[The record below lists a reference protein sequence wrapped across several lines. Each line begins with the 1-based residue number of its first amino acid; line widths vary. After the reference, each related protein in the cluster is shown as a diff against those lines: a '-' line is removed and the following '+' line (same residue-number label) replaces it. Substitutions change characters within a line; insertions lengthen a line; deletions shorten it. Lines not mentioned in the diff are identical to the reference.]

1 VPRIRK
7 VLVAN
12 RGEIAR
18 RVLGTLRTMG
28 VRSVAVFSDA
38 DAGAPHVREADEA
51 VRIGAP
57 PSRESYLAIDRILDA
72 ARATGADAVH
82 PGYGFLA
89 ENAGF
94 AERCAGAGL
103 VFIGPPPAAIRA
115 MGSKIE
121 AKRIMAAAGVPVIP
135 GVSGAGLSDDAI
147 ARAARA
153 LDFPLLVKASAG
165 GGGKGMRVVRAADD
179 LAAALAAGHREAL
192 AAFGDDTL
200 LVERYVERPRHV
212 EIQIFADA
220 HGRVVHLF
228 ERECSIQRR
237 YQKVIEEA
245 PSPGVDAALRA
256 RMGAAAVTAASAVG
270 YVGAGTVE
278 FVLAPDGQFYFLEV
292 NTRLQVEHP
301 VTELV
306 TGLDLVRLQVEV
318 AERRPLPFTQDD
330 LRLDGHAI
338 EARLYAEDPARDFLP
353 ATGTLLLWQP
363 PALPG
368 VRWDAGVEAGSEVG
382 VHYDPMLAKVIA
394 HGATRAE
401 AVDRLTDA
409 LERLAVAGVATN
421 RELLLA
427 VLRHPAFA
435 SGALDTHF
443 IERHLPPAARTSR
456 RDPGA
461 DRLHAIVAALHG
473 HAARRRAGGPLPP
486 SIPSGWR
493 NNRWRPQRVQFRID
507 DGMLDVSYVAATGG
521 RFAVECDG
529 IMSTATVHQA
539 APDAIDVEVDG
550 VRRRFRVATAGDAV
564 AVHGPLGTS
573 ELVEMPRLPAA
584 RRDDVAGGCVAPMTG
599 IVRAVHVGPGDR
611 VQKGQVLLVLEAMKM
626 EHELTAQA
634 DGVVREVRVEV
645 GQMVDPDAVLVIVS
659 PVESETESS

>member
-1 VPRIRK
+1 
-7 VLVAN
+7 
-12 RGEIAR
+12 
-18 RVLGTLRTMG
+18 
-28 VRSVAVFSDA
+28 
-38 DAGAPHVREADEA
+38 
-51 VRIGAP
+51 
-57 PSRESYLAIDRILDA
+57 
-72 ARATGADAVH
+72 
-82 PGYGFLA
+82 
-89 ENAGF
+89 
-94 AERCAGAGL
+94 
-103 VFIGPPPAAIRA
+103 
-115 MGSKIE
+115 
-121 AKRIMAAAGVPVIP
+121 
-135 GVSGAGLSDDAI
+135 
-147 ARAARA
+147 
-153 LDFPLLVKASAG
+153 
-165 GGGKGMRVVRAADD
+165 MRVVRAADD
-179 LAAALAAGHREAL
+179 LAGALAAGRREAL

-256 RMGAAAVTAASAVG
+256 RMGAAAVTAASAVA

-278 FVLAPDGQFYFLEV
+278 FVLAPDGEFYFLEV

-318 AERRPLPFTQDD
+318 AEGRPLPFAQDE
-330 LRLDGHAI
+330 LRLDGHAV

-353 ATGTLLLWQP
+353 ATGTILLWQP

-409 LERLAVAGVATN
+409 LERLGVAGVTTN

-456 RDPGA
+456 RDRGA

-473 HAARRRAGGPLPP
+473 HAARRRAGSPLPP

-493 NNRWRPQRVQFRID
+493 NNRWRPQRVEFRIGD
-507 DGMLDVSYVAATGG
+507 ETLEVSYVAATGG
-521 RFAVECDG
+521 RLAVESG
-529 IMSTATVHQA
+529 GTTSTATVHHA
-539 APDAIDVEVDG
+539 GPDAIDVEVVG
-550 VRRRFRVATAGDAV
+550 VRRRFRVATTGDAI
-564 AVHGPLGTS
+564 AVHGPLGTGV
-573 ELVEMPRLPAA
+573 LVEMPRLPAA

-626 EHELTAQA
+626 EHELAAQA

-645 GQMVDPDAVLVIVS
+645 GQMVDPDDVLVIVS